1 MAKLTSVNSKTIS
14 NDSRHATIQDPNLK
28 KKNRLVFLSL
38 GFSCS
43 IILIIILVGFVLVFV
58 LPPRH
63 LVVSINDVKYTR
75 GDLVETVRVNKTTEI
90 FLGPNVAQGSTIF
103 DTLQKIVENEIISQ
117 SAPLYGIGVTNSEI
131 DNIIEY
137 VMKSTEDQN
146 SGKTEQQ
153 IQLETRERYL
163 RYLNQVQ
170 VDEESHKE
178 QLRKALLREKM
189 KQWSGETVP
198 YVAEQVHL
206 FRMVIPLSGEYEIM
220 QTNYNDAV
228 KNAVTSEDYEEAF
241 KYIARE
247 FSEDAPVII
256 RQGGDMGW
264 IPRGVIEYERDFF
277 DLDVGELSPPIK
289 NKDNPST
296 MIFFMVSD
304 KETAAELDESM
315 REKLKT
321 NALQKWVNKERSRHD
336 IFAEFNSDVYAWVG
350 DQLRL
355 NDRSPTPTPNPD
367 PLQQFISSGS

>member
-90 FLGPNVAQGSTIF
+90 FLGPNVDQGSTIF

>member
-1 MAKLTSVNSKTIS
+1 LAKLTSVNPKNLS

-38 GFSCS
+38 GISCS
-43 IILIIILVGFVLVFV
+43 IILIMIFIGFLLVFV

-90 FLGPNVAQGSTIF
+90 FLGPDVDKGSTIF

-117 SAPLYGIGVTNSEI
+117 SAPSYGVSVTNTEI

-137 VMKSTEDQN
+137 VMQSTDDQN
-146 SGKTEQQ
+146 SGKTNQQ

-170 VDEESHKE
+170 VDEDSHKE

-198 YVAEQVHL
+198 YVTEQVHL
-206 FRMVIPLSGEYEIM
+206 FRMLIPLSGEYEIM

-228 KNAVTSEDYEEAF
+228 KNALTSEDYEEAF
-241 KYIARE
+241 KILARE
-247 FSEDAPVII
+247 FSVDDPVMI

-264 IPRGVIEYERDFF
+264 IPKGVIEYERDFF
-277 DLDVGELSPPIK
+277 DLEIGKLSDPIK

-296 MIFFMVSD
+296 MIFFMISD
-304 KETAAELDESM
+304 QETAAELDDSM

-321 NALQKWVNKERSRHD
+321 NALQKWVNTERSRHD

-350 DQLRL
+350 EQLRL

-367 PLQQFISSGS
+367 PLQQFISGGN

>member
-1 MAKLTSVNSKTIS
+1 MAKLTSVNSKPIS

-90 FLGPNVAQGSTIF
+90 FLGPNVDQGSTIF

-117 SAPLYGIGVTNSEI
+117 SAPLYGISVTNSEI

-277 DLDVGELSPPIK
+277 DLDVGELSSPIK

>member
-14 NDSRHATIQDPNLK
+14 NDSRHATIQYPNLK
-28 KKNRLVFLSL
+28 KKKRLVILSL

-90 FLGPNVAQGSTIF
+90 FLGPNVDQGSTIF

>member
-90 FLGPNVAQGSTIF
+90 FLGPNVDQGSTIF

-277 DLDVGELSPPIK
+277 DLDVGELSSPIK

>member
-1 MAKLTSVNSKTIS
+1 MAKLTSVNSKSLS

-38 GFSCS
+38 GVSCS
-43 IILIIILVGFVLVFV
+43 IILIMIFIGFLLVFV

-90 FLGPNVAQGSTIF
+90 FLGPDADKGSTIF

-117 SAPLYGIGVTNSEI
+117 SAPSYGVSVTNSEI
-131 DNIIEY
+131 DSIIEY
-137 VMKSTEDQN
+137 VMQSTEDQN
-146 SGKTEQQ
+146 SGKTKQQ

-170 VDEESHKE
+170 VDEDSHKE

-206 FRMVIPLSGEYEIM
+206 FRMLIPLSGEYEIM
-220 QTNYNDAV
+220 QTNYSDAV
-228 KNAVTSEDYEEAF
+228 KNALTSEDYEDAF
-241 KYIARE
+241 KYLAKE
-247 FSEDAPVII
+247 FSVDDPIMI

-264 IPRGVIEYERDFF
+264 VPKGVIEYERDFF
-277 DLDVGELSPPIK
+277 DLEIGELSDPIK

-304 KETAAELDESM
+304 KQTAAELDQSM

-350 DQLRL
+350 EQLKL

>member
-1 MAKLTSVNSKTIS
+1 LAKLTSVNSKTIS

-90 FLGPNVAQGSTIF
+90 FLGPNVDQGSTIF

>member
-90 FLGPNVAQGSTIF
+90 FLGPNVDQGSTIF

-117 SAPLYGIGVTNSEI
+117 SAPLYGISVTNAEI

-277 DLDVGELSPPIK
+277 DLDIGELSPPIK

>member
-1 MAKLTSVNSKTIS
+1 MAKLTSVNSKNLS

-38 GFSCS
+38 GVSCS
-43 IILIIILVGFVLVFV
+43 IILIMIFIGFLLVFV

-90 FLGPNVAQGSTIF
+90 FLGPDADKGSTIF

-117 SAPLYGIGVTNSEI
+117 SAPSYGVSVTNSEI
-131 DNIIEY
+131 DSIIEY
-137 VMKSTEDQN
+137 VMQSTEDQN
-146 SGKTEQQ
+146 SGKTKQQ

-170 VDEESHKE
+170 VDEDSHKE

-198 YVAEQVHL
+198 FVAEQVHL
-206 FRMVIPLSGEYEIM
+206 FRMLIPLSGEYEIM
-220 QTNYNDAV
+220 QTNYSDAV
-228 KNAVTSEDYEEAF
+228 KNALTSEDYEDAF
-241 KYIARE
+241 KYLAKE
-247 FSEDAPVII
+247 FSVDDPIMI

-264 IPRGVIEYERDFF
+264 VPKGVIEYERDFF
-277 DLDVGELSPPIK
+277 DLEIGELSDPIK

-304 KETAAELDESM
+304 KQTAAELDQSM

-350 DQLRL
+350 EQLKL

>member
-1 MAKLTSVNSKTIS
+1 MAKLTSVNSKPIS

-90 FLGPNVAQGSTIF
+90 FLGPNVDQGSTIF

-117 SAPLYGIGVTNSEI
+117 SAPLYGISVTNSEI

-277 DLDVGELSPPIK
+277 DLDIGELSPPIK

>member
-1 MAKLTSVNSKTIS
+1 LAKLTSVNSKTIS

-90 FLGPNVAQGSTIF
+90 FLGPNVDQGSTIF

-117 SAPLYGIGVTNSEI
+117 SAPLYGISVTNSEI

-277 DLDVGELSPPIK
+277 DLDIGELSPPIK

>member
-90 FLGPNVAQGSTIF
+90 FLGPNVDQGSTIF

-220 QTNYNDAV
+220 QTNFNDAV

-277 DLDVGELSPPIK
+277 DLDVGALSPPIK

>member
-43 IILIIILVGFVLVFV
+43 IILIIILVGFVRVFV

-90 FLGPNVAQGSTIF
+90 FLGPNVDQGSTIF

-117 SAPLYGIGVTNSEI
+117 SAPLYGISVTNSEI

-277 DLDVGELSPPIK
+277 DLDIGELSPPIK

>member
-1 MAKLTSVNSKTIS
+1 LAKLTSVNSKTIS

-90 FLGPNVAQGSTIF
+90 FLGPNVDQGSTIF

-277 DLDVGELSPPIK
+277 DLDIGELSPPIK

>member
-1 MAKLTSVNSKTIS
+1 MAKLTSVNSKNLS

-38 GFSCS
+38 GVSCS
-43 IILIIILVGFVLVFV
+43 IILIMIFIGFLLVFV

-90 FLGPNVAQGSTIF
+90 FLGPDADKGSTIF

-117 SAPLYGIGVTNSEI
+117 SAPSYGVSVTNSEI
-131 DNIIEY
+131 DSIIEY
-137 VMKSTEDQN
+137 VMQSTEDQN
-146 SGKTEQQ
+146 SGKTKQQ

-170 VDEESHKE
+170 VDEDSHKE

-198 YVAEQVHL
+198 FVAEQVHL
-206 FRMVIPLSGEYEIM
+206 FRMLIPLSGEYEIM
-220 QTNYNDAV
+220 QTNYSDAV
-228 KNAVTSEDYEEAF
+228 KNALTSEDYEDAF
-241 KYIARE
+241 KYLAKE
-247 FSEDAPVII
+247 FSVDDPIMI

-264 IPRGVIEYERDFF
+264 VPKGVIEYERDFF
-277 DLDVGELSPPIK
+277 DLEIGELSDPIK

-304 KETAAELDESM
+304 KQTAAELDQSM

-350 DQLRL
+350 EQLKL
-355 NDRSPTPTPNPD
+355 NDCSPTPTPNPD

>member
-38 GFSCS
+38 GFSCY

-90 FLGPNVAQGSTIF
+90 FLGPNVDQGSTIF

>member
-1 MAKLTSVNSKTIS
+1 MAKLTSVNSKNLS

-38 GFSCS
+38 GVSCS
-43 IILIIILVGFVLVFV
+43 IILIMIFIGFLLVFV

-90 FLGPNVAQGSTIF
+90 FLGPDADKGSTIF

-117 SAPLYGIGVTNSEI
+117 SAPSYGVSVTNSEI
-131 DNIIEY
+131 DSIIEY
-137 VMKSTEDQN
+137 VMQSTEDQN
-146 SGKTEQQ
+146 SGKTKQQ

-170 VDEESHKE
+170 VDEDSHKE

-206 FRMVIPLSGEYEIM
+206 FRMLIPLSGEYEIM
-220 QTNYNDAV
+220 QTNYSDAV
-228 KNAVTSEDYEEAF
+228 KNALTSEDYEDAF
-241 KYIARE
+241 KYLAKE
-247 FSEDAPVII
+247 FSVDDPIMI

-264 IPRGVIEYERDFF
+264 VPKGVIEYERDFF
-277 DLDVGELSPPIK
+277 DLEIGELSDPIK

-304 KETAAELDESM
+304 KQTAAELDQSM

-350 DQLRL
+350 EQLKL

>member
-75 GDLVETVRVNKTTEI
+75 GDLEETVRVNKTTEI
-90 FLGPNVAQGSTIF
+90 FLGPNVDQGSTIF

>member
-1 MAKLTSVNSKTIS
+1 MNSKTIS

-90 FLGPNVAQGSTIF
+90 FLGPNVDQGSTIF

-256 RQGGDMGW
+256 RQGA
-264 IPRGVIEYERDFF
+264 
-277 DLDVGELSPPIK
+277 
-289 NKDNPST
+289 
-296 MIFFMVSD
+296 VSY
-304 KETAAELDESM
+304 THLT
-315 REKLKT
+315 L
-321 NALQKWVNKERSRHD
+321 
-336 IFAEFNSDVYAWVG
+336 
-350 DQLRL
+350 
-355 NDRSPTPTPNPD
+355 PT
-367 PLQQFISSGS
+367 IYSV

>member
-90 FLGPNVAQGSTIF
+90 FLGPNVDQGSTIF

-117 SAPLYGIGVTNSEI
+117 SAPLYGISVTNSEI

>member
-1 MAKLTSVNSKTIS
+1 
-14 NDSRHATIQDPNLK
+14 
-28 KKNRLVFLSL
+28 
-38 GFSCS
+38 
-43 IILIIILVGFVLVFV
+43 
-58 LPPRH
+58 
-63 LVVSINDVKYTR
+63 
-75 GDLVETVRVNKTTEI
+75 
-90 FLGPNVAQGSTIF
+90 IF

-264 IPRGVIEYERDFF
+264 FPRAVIEYERAFF

-296 MIFFMVSD
+296 MIFFMVAD

-355 NDRSPTPTPNPD
+355 NDRSHPPTHNPD
-367 PLQQFISSGS
+367 QLQQFISSVS

>member
-90 FLGPNVAQGSTIF
+90 FLGPNVDQGSTIF

-277 DLDVGELSPPIK
+277 DLDIGELSPPIK

>member
-90 FLGPNVAQGSTIF
+90 FLGPNVDQGSTIF

-117 SAPLYGIGVTNSEI
+117 SAPLYGISVTNSEI

-277 DLDVGELSPPIK
+277 DLDVGELSSPIK

>member
-1 MAKLTSVNSKTIS
+1 LAKLTSVNSKTIS

-90 FLGPNVAQGSTIF
+90 FLGPNVDQGSTIF

-277 DLDVGELSPPIK
+277 DLDVGELSSPIK

>member
-90 FLGPNVAQGSTIF
+90 FLGPNVDQGSTIF

-117 SAPLYGIGVTNSEI
+117 SAPLYGISVTNSEI

-228 KNAVTSEDYEEAF
+228 KNAVTSEDYEKAF

-277 DLDVGELSPPIK
+277 DLDIGELSPPIK

>member
-90 FLGPNVAQGSTIF
+90 FLGPNVDQGSTIF

-277 DLDVGELSPPIK
+277 DLDFGELSPPIK

-321 NALQKWVNKERSRHD
+321 NALQKRVNKERSRHD

-350 DQLRL
+350 DQLRV

>member
-90 FLGPNVAQGSTIF
+90 FLGPNVDQGSTIF

-117 SAPLYGIGVTNSEI
+117 SAPLYGISVTNSEI

-277 DLDVGELSPPIK
+277 DLDIGELSPPIK

>member
-90 FLGPNVAQGSTIF
+90 FLGPNVDQGSTIF

-117 SAPLYGIGVTNSEI
+117 SAPLYGISVTNSEI

-277 DLDVGELSPPIK
+277 DLDIGELSPPIK

-367 PLQQFISSGS
+367 PLQQSISSGS

>member
-90 FLGPNVAQGSTIF
+90 FLGPNVDQGSTIF

-117 SAPLYGIGVTNSEI
+117 SAPLYGISVTNSEI

-153 IQLETRERYL
+153 IQLEPRERYL

-170 VDEESHKE
+170 VDEQSHKE

-277 DLDVGELSPPIK
+277 DLDIGELSPPIK

>member
-1 MAKLTSVNSKTIS
+1 MAKLTSVNSKNLS

-38 GFSCS
+38 GVSCS
-43 IILIIILVGFVLVFV
+43 IILIMIFIGFLLVFV

-90 FLGPNVAQGSTIF
+90 FLGPDADKGSTIF

-117 SAPLYGIGVTNSEI
+117 SAPSYGVSVTNSEI
-131 DNIIEY
+131 DSIIEY
-137 VMKSTEDQN
+137 VMQSTEDQN
-146 SGKTEQQ
+146 SGKTKQQ

-170 VDEESHKE
+170 VDEDSHKE

-206 FRMVIPLSGEYEIM
+206 FRMLIPLSGEYEIM
-220 QTNYNDAV
+220 QTNYSDAV
-228 KNAVTSEDYEEAF
+228 KNALTSEDYEDAF
-241 KYIARE
+241 KYLAKE
-247 FSEDAPVII
+247 FSVDDPIMI

-264 IPRGVIEYERDFF
+264 VPKGVIEYERDFF
-277 DLDVGELSPPIK
+277 DLEIGELSDPIK

-304 KETAAELDESM
+304 KQTAAELDQSM

-350 DQLRL
+350 EQVKL

>member
-14 NDSRHATIQDPNLK
+14 NDSRHATIQGPNLK

-90 FLGPNVAQGSTIF
+90 FLGPNVDQGSTIF

>member
-1 MAKLTSVNSKTIS
+1 MAKLTSVNSKNLS

-38 GFSCS
+38 GVSCS
-43 IILIIILVGFVLVFV
+43 IILIMIFIGFLLVFV

-90 FLGPNVAQGSTIF
+90 FLGPDADKGSTIF

-117 SAPLYGIGVTNSEI
+117 SAPSYGVSVTNSEI
-131 DNIIEY
+131 DSIIEY
-137 VMKSTEDQN
+137 VMQSTEDQN
-146 SGKTEQQ
+146 FGKTKQQ

-170 VDEESHKE
+170 VDEDSHKE

-206 FRMVIPLSGEYEIM
+206 FRMLIPLSGEYEIM
-220 QTNYNDAV
+220 QTNYSDAV
-228 KNAVTSEDYEEAF
+228 KNALTSEDYEDAF
-241 KYIARE
+241 KYLAKE
-247 FSEDAPVII
+247 FSVDDPIMI

-264 IPRGVIEYERDFF
+264 VPKGVIEYERDFF
-277 DLDVGELSPPIK
+277 DLEIGELSDPIK

-304 KETAAELDESM
+304 KQTAAELDQSM

-350 DQLRL
+350 EQLKL

>member
-1 MAKLTSVNSKTIS
+1 MAKLTSVNSKNLS

-38 GFSCS
+38 GVSCS
-43 IILIIILVGFVLVFV
+43 IILIMIFIGFLLVFV

-90 FLGPNVAQGSTIF
+90 FLGPDADKGSTIF

-117 SAPLYGIGVTNSEI
+117 SAPSYGVSVTNSEI
-131 DNIIEY
+131 DSIIEY
-137 VMKSTEDQN
+137 VMQSTEDQN
-146 SGKTEQQ
+146 SGKTKQQ

-170 VDEESHKE
+170 VDEDSHKE

-198 YVAEQVHL
+198 FVAEQVHL
-206 FRMVIPLSGEYEIM
+206 FRMLIPLSGEYEIM
-220 QTNYNDAV
+220 QTNYSDAV
-228 KNAVTSEDYEEAF
+228 KNALTSEDYEDAF
-241 KYIARE
+241 KYLAKE
-247 FSEDAPVII
+247 FSVDDPIMI

-264 IPRGVIEYERDFF
+264 VPKGVIEYERDFF
-277 DLDVGELSPPIK
+277 DLEIGELSDPIK

-304 KETAAELDESM
+304 KQTAAELDQSM

-321 NALQKWVNKERSRHD
+321 NALQKWVNKE
-336 IFAEFNSDVYAWVG
+336 
-350 DQLRL
+350 
-355 NDRSPTPTPNPD
+355 NDRLYKKTTYSN
-367 PLQQFISSGS
+367 SK

>member
-1 MAKLTSVNSKTIS
+1 MAKLTSVNSKNLS

-38 GFSCS
+38 GVSCS
-43 IILIIILVGFVLVFV
+43 IILIMIFIGFLLVFV

-90 FLGPNVAQGSTIF
+90 FLGPDADKGSTIF

-117 SAPLYGIGVTNSEI
+117 SAPSYGVSVTNSEI
-131 DNIIEY
+131 DSIIEY
-137 VMKSTEDQN
+137 VMQSTEDQN
-146 SGKTEQQ
+146 SGKTKQQ

-170 VDEESHKE
+170 VDEDSHKE

-206 FRMVIPLSGEYEIM
+206 FRMLIPLSGEYEIM
-220 QTNYNDAV
+220 QTNYTDAV
-228 KNAVTSEDYEEAF
+228 KNALTSEDYEDAF
-241 KYIARE
+241 KYLAKE
-247 FSEDAPVII
+247 FSVDDPIMI

-264 IPRGVIEYERDFF
+264 VPKGVIEYERDFF
-277 DLDVGELSPPIK
+277 DLEIGELSDPIK

-304 KETAAELDESM
+304 KQTAAELDQSM

-350 DQLRL
+350 EQLKL